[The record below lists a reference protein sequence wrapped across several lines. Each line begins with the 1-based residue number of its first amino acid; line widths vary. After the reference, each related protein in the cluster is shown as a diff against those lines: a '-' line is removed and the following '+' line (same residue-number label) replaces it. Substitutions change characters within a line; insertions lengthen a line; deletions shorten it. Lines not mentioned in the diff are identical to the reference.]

1 MTEYFDLPS
10 VGDILQEEFMEP
22 LNLSQNAL
30 AMNIGVPANR
40 INGIIK
46 GIRGIT
52 ADTDLR
58 LTTYFGLSEGY
69 FMRLQD
75 AIELTKARREIQ
87 PQLAKIIPIDSLRK
101 QREQETELMQG

>member
-10 VGDILQEEFMEP
+10 VGDILREEFMEP

-40 INGIIK
+40 INGIIN
-46 GIRGIT
+46 GTRGIT

-75 AIELTKARREIQ
+75 GIKLTKARRKIQ

-101 QREQETELMQG
+101 PRERQLMQG